1 MNKNLSIIIVGKS
14 ALIFFFLLAGCA
26 EIYTARVN
34 ALFNTPE
41 IQTQKN
47 LAGPALNRSRIYVY
61 RKVTDGYEE
70 GWIFID
76 KKRVPGHLS
85 PLKFAVFDVK
95 PGVHTVS
102 INPVSR
108 MDSRGRVNIVGGG
121 EVTVSCDAG
130 KTYFIRQ
137 SQLSSFSLVPDD
149 EGRNDISTLKPS
161 GQ

>member
-1 MNKNLSIIIVGKS
+1 MNKNISIIKVARQ
-14 ALIFFFLLAGCA
+14 ALLFFFLLTGCA

-41 IQTQKN
+41 IQTQIN
-47 LAGPALNRSRIYVY
+47 QADPAPKISRIYVY
-61 RKVTDGYEE
+61 RKASYGHEE

-85 PLKFAVFDVK
+85 PLKFAVFDIK
-95 PGVHTVS
+95 PGVHTV
-102 INPVSR
+102 NVTLVSR
-108 MDSRGRVNIVGGG
+108 IDPRGYINIVGAG

-137 SQLSSFSLVPDD
+137 SLPPSLSLVPDD
-149 EGRNDISTLKPS
+149 EGRNDIRTLKPS